1 MNKIFITIEDF
12 LSKKECEYLIEIFNK
27 SKNIVSRYRNTYILK
42 VDPINVLTKINKQFN
57 FHNFLKPDNC
67 EIVMW
72 PPDSSM
78 DMHIDKGDKI
88 SFLLYLN
95 DDFKGGETVVEN
107 VIVKPKQGKIL
118 IFSNGIMNHK
128 VKKIEKN
135 NRFMLAG
142 WYK

>member
-72 PPDSSM
+72 PPGSSM

>member
-1 MNKIFITIEDF
+1 MEDF
-12 LSKKECEYLIEIFNK
+12 LSKKECEYLIEVFNK
-27 SKNIVSRYRNTYILK
+27 SKNLVSKHKNRYRLK
-42 VDPINVLTKINKQFN
+42 VDPINLLTKINKQFN
-57 FHNFLKPDNC
+57 FYNFLKPDNC

-72 PPDSSM
+72 PPSSSM
-78 DMHIDKGDKI
+78 DMHIDEGDKM

-95 DDFKGGETVVEN
+95 DNFDGGETVVED

-118 IFSNGIMNHK
+118 IFSNGIMKHK
-128 VKKIEKN
+128 VKKIKKN